1 MERLWAPWRFPY
13 LAGAEKEEGCFLCRA
28 WTCDD
33 PRSRLV
39 LHRGRGALVIMN
51 LYPYNNG
58 HLMVA
63 PALHAAR
70 LADLPEEVRRE
81 LMEEVSRWVEIIGR
95 AMRPEGFNVGMNLGA
110 PAGAGLADHLHIHVV
125 PRWGG
130 DTNFMPVTGQVKV
143 ISQSLEDAY
152 RTLLDASR
160 SRD

>member
-1 MERLWAPWRFPY
+1 
-13 LAGAEKEEGCFLCRA
+13 
-28 WTCDD
+28 
-33 PRSRLV
+33 
-39 LHRGRGALVIMN
+39 MN